1 MKKMNKLFVAFL
13 LFGLTAT
20 GCSMFPGA
28 GGARKRSNNQEDVS
42 QRVENEYDAQAHDI
56 YELYLANGGSMTY
69 EEWLESIKGE
79 KGDKGDKGAKGDKG
93 DKGDQGEQGPQG
105 EVGPQGEQGET
116 GQNGQTPYIGAN
128 GNWWIGDQDT
138 GIAAQA
144 AFDENYPT
152 PYIGENGHWWFGL
165 NDTGIIAEGV
175 NGETPY
181 VGENGNWWIAGVDT
195 GYKAIG
201 VDGET
206 PYIGSNG
213 NWWIGNQDTG
223 VKAEAIDGIDGVDGL
238 TPFIGTNGNWWIG
251 NQDTGVNA
259 TGNKGETGV
268 GISSVAYNGEGEL
281 IITFDDGRVVNLG
294 VVAASLHQHNYVC
307 ESVPATCTEDGYY
320 RFVCNEC
327 GHTET
332 VINKAQGHIFE
343 AYREKI
349 APTCTSEGVKSRK
362 CTVCG
367 YEETVTIPAH
377 EHTWSESCVHDAVK
391 HWHYCT
397 ICGIANDVQDHVF
410 VNNKCTVCSFQQIA
424 SSTTVDGLIFGLNDD
439 NVSYS
444 LISYGTSQDT
454 EISIP
459 SSYNGY
465 PVTAISSNA
474 FANTN
479 IVSITMPNTIKR
491 IGRQAFAGCRNLTSV
506 VLSENLEEIPSGC
519 FNDSALISVAI
530 PYGVKTI
537 RDSAFSNCCN
547 LEYISIPDSVKN
559 IESNSFYYC
568 YNLASISIPDSVEY
582 IGSWAFYCCYK
593 LESLIIPSSVKRI
606 HSYAFYN
613 CTAIKYLILSNGVKE
628 IEGCAFAS
636 CGALESVVIPES
648 VYYLSN
654 SIFSGCSNL
663 TSVIFEQ
670 TEGWYNENNENVYK
684 EVLSV
689 PELAANQIK
698 NNNSSWRCRLVTSQ
712 IYSIG
717 STSLSVNES
726 KAIRIFREP
735 ETATSTI
742 TYESSNEAVV
752 TVDENGQMTGVGNG
766 TATILVKSAGVVE
779 PIKVF
784 VGDAMGYI
792 LNPADYTDL
801 SYSLDSYTYTFGS
814 YNWNIYRTYS
824 SDCYNYPSFYT
835 ETGDLENIDPISGY
849 HTIVVTFLTDSDNA
863 TWWTTDG
870 LYIYGGE
877 NNSTLSTIYPDQYG
891 KYILAQEATGMTC
904 NGRQLY
910 KGCYT
915 YTIPEGCSYFRFD
928 FTWWTHIVEIAF
940 YY

>member
-1 MKKMNKLFVAFL
+1 MRYNNPSENEELVMKKMNKLFVAFL

-201 VDGET
+201 VDGQT
-206 PYIGSNG
+206 PYIGQNG
-213 NWWIGNQDTG
+213 NWWIGDQDTG
-223 VKAEAIDGIDGVDGL
+223 VKAEAIDGVDGVDGL

-343 AYREKI
+343 AFREKI

-367 YEETVTIPAH
+367 YEETVAIPAH
-377 EHTWSESCVHDAVK
+377 DHTWSTNCVHDAIK
-391 HWHYCT
+391 HWHYCVT
-397 ICGIANDVQDHVF
+397 CGVVSEEENHTF
-410 VNNKCTVCSFQQIA
+410 VNNVCTVCSFTQA
-424 SSTTVDGLIFGLNDD
+424 SATTVNGLIFGLNDD
-439 NVSYS
+439 QASYC
-444 LISYGTSQDT
+444 LISYGTCEETVID
-454 EISIP
+454 IP

-465 PVTAISSNA
+465 PVTNISSGA
-474 FANTN
+474 FQGTD
-479 IVSITMPNTIKR
+479 IVSVTMPNTIKQ
-491 IGRQAFAGCRNLTSV
+491 IGSKAFNNCRSLTSV
-506 VLSENLEEIPSGC
+506 CFSDSLTTIPNEC
-519 FNDSALISVAI
+519 
-530 PYGVKTI
+530 
-537 RDSAFSNCCN
+537 FSNTG
-547 LEYISIPDSVKN
+547 L
-559 IESNSFYYC
+559 
-568 YNLASISIPDSVEY
+568 
-582 IGSWAFYCCYK
+582 
-593 LESLIIPSSVKRI
+593 
-606 HSYAFYN
+606 
-613 CTAIKYLILSNGVKE
+613 T
-628 IEGCAFAS
+628 
-636 CGALESVVIPES
+636 SVVIPEGVKTISNNAFSYCYNLTSLVLPNTVENIEDNAFYCNEKLVNLVIPSS
-648 VYYLSN
+648 VRRLGWSSFSCCYNLENVVLPYGLKTIEAYSFSN
-654 SIFSGCSNL
+654 SYKLKSITIPSTVYSIGYGVFSSCNAL
-663 TSVIFEQ
+663 ESVIFEQ
-670 TEGWYNENNENVYK
+670 SDGWYIDNNNENIYK

-689 PELAANQIK
+689 PELAATQLK
-698 NNNSSWRCRLVTSQ
+698 NSSNYWYCRYVAQ
-712 IYSIG
+712 GINVKGAIV
-717 STSLSVNES
+717 LSVNETKEVGVS
-726 KAIRIFREP
+726 IYP
-735 ETATSTI
+735 ATSKSPI
-742 TYESSNEAVV
+742 TYESQDPSIA
-752 TVDENGQMTGVGNG
+752 TVDENGIVTGVSNG
-766 TATILVKSAGVVE
+766 ITTIYIEAAALVAYAQVYVCNAAKCSINFSNAGDDFNTSEYRDYDIDGFSWNMREFGRATWNSLPTLYSWRASVKNNTPITGVSF
-779 PIKVF
+779 IKVSYYCDRANDWTEW
-784 VGDAMGYI
+784 VDGRLKLYAGS
-792 LNPADYTDL
+792 NPDEMVQLTSEQEKYALYPEHTGIFADD
-801 SYSLDSYTYTFGS
+801 
-814 YNWNIYRTYS
+814 R
-824 SDCYNYPSFYT
+824 
-835 ETGDLENIDPISGY
+835 E
-849 HTIVVTFLTDSDNA
+849 
-863 TWWTTDG
+863 
-870 LYIYGGE
+870 
-877 NNSTLSTIYPDQYG
+877 YG
-891 KYILAQEATGMTC
+891 KLVAVYVV
-904 NGRQLY
+904 
-910 KGCYT
+910 
-915 YTIPEGCSYFRFD
+915 PEGCSYFSFN
-928 FTWWTHIVEIAF
+928 FTWYGPIESIEF
-940 YY
+940 C

>member
-281 IITFDDGRVVNLG
+281 IITFDDGRVMNLG

-343 AYREKI
+343 AFREKI
-349 APTCTSEGVKSRK
+349 APTCTSEGAKSRR

-367 YEETVTIPAH
+367 YEETVSIPAH
-377 EHTWSESCVHDAVK
+377 DHTWSTNCVHDAVK

-397 ICGIANDVQDHVF
+397 TCGIVNEEENHVF
-410 VNNKCTVCSFQQIA
+410 VNNVCTVCSFVQT
-424 SSTTVDGLIFGLNDD
+424 SSTTVNGLIFGLNDD
-439 NVSYS
+439 QASYC
-444 LISYGTSQDT
+444 LISYGTCEETVVD
-454 EISIP
+454 IP

-465 PVTAISSNA
+465 PVTKISTGA
-474 FANTN
+474 FQRTP
-479 IVSITMPNTIKR
+479 VTSVTMPDTIEQVGDRAFYSCDQLESVCLSNSLTYIPSECFAESGLKSVVIPNGIKR
-491 IGRQAFAGCRNLTSV
+491 IENYAFNYCRNLESIVFPDT
-506 VLSENLEEIPSGC
+506 
-519 FNDSALISVAI
+519 
-530 PYGVKTI
+530 
-537 RDSAFSNCCN
+537 
-547 LEYISIPDSVKN
+547 LEYISYQAFGDNHSLTNLVIPSSVNTIEGYCFAWCYSLKN
-559 IESNSFYYC
+559 LILNYGLKRLT
-568 YNLASISIPDSVEY
+568 YN
-582 IGSWAFYCCYK
+582 AFYCCNK
-593 LESLIIPSSVKRI
+593 LESVTIPSSVCYI
-606 HSYAFYN
+606 GSN
-613 CTAIKYLILSNGVKE
+613 CFGE
-628 IEGCAFAS
+628 
-636 CGALESVVIPES
+636 
-648 VYYLSN
+648 
-654 SIFSGCSNL
+654 CSSL
-663 TSVIFEQ
+663 TSAVIEQ
-670 TEGWYNENNENVYK
+670 TDGWYTDNGENVYK
-684 EVLSV
+684 EVISN
-689 PELAANQIK
+689 PELAARQLF
-698 NNNSSWRCRLVTSQ
+698 NSNTSWNCRLVVSE
-712 IYSIG
+712 IDVNDFIVLAIG
-717 STSLSVNES
+717 ES
-726 KAIRIFREP
+726 KKLRVNLYP
-735 ETATSTI
+735 ETAVGTVV
-742 TYESSNEAVV
+742 YESLDPSIA
-752 TVDENGQMTGVGNG
+752 TVDENGVVTGVGNG
-766 TATILVKSAGVVE
+766 VVEILVKCAGLTKVVVIYTGETILTIDQSLYSNFYYSPDSAYEIELNGVTWLNSGRIYKSNWYENFDVLWTE
-779 PIKVF
+779 ASSIKNVTELTG
-784 VGDAMGYI
+784 VSKVVVSY
-792 LNPADYTDL
+792 YTD
-801 SYSLDSYTYTFGS
+801 SYDKNSNY
-814 YNWNIYRTYS
+814 WIYDR
-824 SDCYNYPSFYT
+824 
-835 ETGDLENIDPISGY
+835 L
-849 HTIVVTFLTDSDNA
+849 
-863 TWWTTDG
+863 
-870 LYIYGGE
+870 
-877 NNSTLSTIYPDQYG
+877 TLSVGKTIDEMKAIDCDQSSVRSEPTGIYYG
-891 KYILAQEATGMTC
+891 EREFGKLSVSF
-904 NGRQLY
+904 
-910 KGCYT
+910 
-915 YTIPEGCSYFRFD
+915 TIPEGTKFFNLK
-928 FTWWTHIVEIAF
+928 FNWHGPIAEIAF
-940 YY
+940 F

>member
-28 GGARKRSNNQEDVS
+28 GGAKKRSNNQEDVS

-343 AYREKI
+343 AYKEKI

-362 CTVCG
+362 CTVCN

-377 EHTWSESCVHDAVK
+377 DHTWSTKCVFDANK

-397 ICGIANDVQDHVF
+397 ICGIAAEEEEHVF
-410 VNNKCTVCSFQQIA
+410 VNNKCTVCSFVHSSA
-424 SSTTVDGLIFGLNDD
+424 SSDNGMIYGLNDD
-439 NVSYS
+439 GVSYA
-444 LISYGTSQDT
+444 LVSYGACTETS
-454 EISIP
+454 ISIP

-465 PVTAISSNA
+465 PVTKISTGA
-474 FANTN
+474 FQCTE
-479 IVSITMPNTIKR
+479 ITDVFIPNTVTQ
-491 IGRQAFAGCRNLTSV
+491 IGHRAFYDCPKLEYVCLSENIEEIPNECFMYTALKNVVIPNGVKFVNYHAFYGCHDLEFVSLSQNLAAIYDSAFGYCDKLESIVTPNSLRTISGYAFSGCRSLKSV
-506 VLSENLEEIPSGC
+506 VLNYGLKYIYNGVFSDCYALESITIPSTVYC
-519 FNDSALISVAI
+519 IYSWC
-530 PYGVKTI
+530 
-537 RDSAFSNCCN
+537 FSNC
-547 LEYISIPDSVKN
+547 SS
-559 IESNSFYYC
+559 
-568 YNLASISIPDSVEY
+568 LA
-582 IGSWAFYCCYK
+582 
-593 LESLIIPSSVKRI
+593 
-606 HSYAFYN
+606 N
-613 CTAIKYLILSNGVKE
+613 
-628 IEGCAFAS
+628 
-636 CGALESVVIPES
+636 
-648 VYYLSN
+648 
-654 SIFSGCSNL
+654 
-663 TSVIFEQ
+663 VIFEQ
-670 TEGWYNENNENVYK
+670 VSGWYNDSGDNVYK
-684 EVLSV
+684 EVLEV
-689 PELAANQIK
+689 PELAAKQII
-698 NNNSSWRCRLVTSQ
+698 NNNTNWYCRVVPWDVYPVGAV
-712 IYSIG
+712 IVAAG
-717 STSLSVNES
+717 ES
-726 KAIRIFREP
+726 KQIRLRLDPMTAIDTSIFESLD
-735 ETATSTI
+735 TSV
-742 TYESSNEAVV
+742 A
-752 TVDENGQMTGVGNG
+752 TVDENGVVTGISNGNTTVVIETSGITSYVDIIVGS
-766 TATILVKSAGVVE
+766 ALHTI
-779 PIKVF
+779 
-784 VGDAMGYI
+784 
-792 LNPADYTDL
+792 DYARFD
-801 SYSLDSYTYTFGS
+801 D
-814 YNWNIYRTYS
+814 RTYS
-824 SDCYNYPSFYT
+824 DGRYLFDIDGYSWSKTDDIWKTTWNGTFGCIYAS
-835 ETGDLENIDPISGY
+835 GGVLENITPISGVTKIVFSFYCNETSSNHWAADRFFLYAGSDKESMAIIPCIQNKHSITSEGTGVY
-849 HTIVVTFLTDSDNA
+849 H
-863 TWWTTDG
+863 DG
-870 LYIYGGE
+870 YE
-877 NNSTLSTIYPDQYG
+877 YG
-891 KYILAQEATGMTC
+891 KVTATF
-904 NGRQLY
+904 
-910 KGCYT
+910 
-915 YTIPEGCSYFRFD
+915 TIPEGCTYFQFD
-928 FTWWTHIVEIAF
+928 FYNFWDCFAEISF
-940 YY
+940 Y

>member
-28 GGARKRSNNQEDVS
+28 GGAKKRSNNQEDVS

-268 GISSVAYNGEGEL
+268 GISSIQYNGEGEL
-281 IITFDDGRVVNLG
+281 IVTFDDGRVVNLG
-294 VVAASLHQHNYVC
+294 VVAASLHQHEYEC
-307 ESVPATCTEDGYY
+307 ENVPATCTVDGYY
-320 RFVCNEC
+320 RFTCKTC

-332 VINKAQGHIFE
+332 VINKAQGHLFE

-367 YEETVTIPAH
+367 YEETVAIPAH
-377 EHTWSESCVHDAVK
+377 DHTWSTNCVHDAVK

-397 ICGIANDVQDHVF
+397 TCGIVNEEENHVF
-410 VNNKCTVCSFQQIA
+410 VNNVCTVCSFAQA
-424 SSTTVDGLIFGLNDD
+424 SAPTSNGMIFGLNDD
-439 NVSYS
+439 GASYA
-444 LISYGTSQDT
+444 LISYGTCEDT
-454 EISIP
+454 IIDIP

-465 PVTAISSNA
+465 PVTKISTGAFQGTQITSVTMPDTIEQIGSKAFSGCNCLESICLSNKL
-474 FANTN
+474 TN
-479 IVSITMPNTIKR
+479 ISDSCFENTGLTSIVIPDGITC
-491 IGRQAFAGCRNLTSV
+491 IGQYAFRSCQYLQSIIFPDSLESMYHMSVANCNGLTSV
-506 VLSENLEEIPSGC
+506 V
-519 FNDSALISVAI
+519 
-530 PYGVKTI
+530 
-537 RDSAFSNCCN
+537 
-547 LEYISIPDSVKN
+547 
-559 IESNSFYYC
+559 
-568 YNLASISIPDSVEY
+568 
-582 IGSWAFYCCYK
+582 
-593 LESLIIPSSVKRI
+593 IPSSLNYMD
-606 HSYAFYN
+606 SYVFAWDYN
-613 CTAIKYLILSNGVKE
+613 
-628 IEGCAFAS
+628 
-636 CGALESVVIPES
+636 LENVVISYGLKKLGYCTFQDDCNLKTITIPS
-648 VYYLSN
+648 SIYSIDAYCFAGCN
-654 SIFSGCSNL
+654 SL
-663 TSVIFEQ
+663 TSAVFEQ
-670 TEGWYNENNENVYK
+670 PDGWYLDNGENVYK
-684 EVLSV
+684 EILSV
-689 PELAANQIK
+689 PELAAKQLVSSNYYWRCKLVPYDVYPVSSVSVAVGESKQIRLLLEPATAI
-698 NNNSSWRCRLVTSQ
+698 NNS
-712 IYSIG
+712 
-717 STSLSVNES
+717 
-726 KAIRIFREP
+726 
-735 ETATSTI
+735 
-742 TYESSNEAVV
+742 TYESLDTSIAV
-752 TVDENGQMTGVGNG
+752 VDENGVVTGVSSGN
-766 TATILVKSAGVVE
+766 TTVVVNTNG
-779 PIKVF
+779 IVSYIDII
-784 VGDAMGYI
+784 VGDAKYQINYDNLGDRSYFDDHYEHLIDGYTWST
-792 LNPADYTDL
+792 NSSNVYKTMWNGA
-801 SYSLDSYTYTFGS
+801 FGT
-814 YNWNIYRTYS
+814 IYMSGCR
-824 SDCYNYPSFYT
+824 F
-835 ETGDLENIDPISGY
+835 ENIEPISNITKI
-849 HTIVVTFLTDSDNA
+849 TISYYCHNLSTTDWVNRIRLYAGNARDEMAQVQCLQDKHVVT
-863 TWWTTDG
+863 
-870 LYIYGGE
+870 
-877 NNSTLSTIYPDQYG
+877 P
-891 KYILAQEATGMTC
+891 EATGVLHE
-904 NGRQLY
+904 NYEYGRFVA
-910 KGCYT
+910 T
-915 YTIPEGCSYFRFD
+915 YTIPEGCSYFQFD
-928 FTWWTHIVEIAF
+928 FSDYWDYIGEIAF
-940 YY
+940 Y